1 MSDLRLGVLG
11 YGLRS
16 ALARTAH
23 QPGGGSVVTVV
34 ADPDPRARA
43 LAREAIP
50 GVRTL
55 ASLPD
60 LLEQSDQLDAVLLL
74 TPDHLHAEHAC
85 RTLEHGLAT
94 FVEKPMATT
103 TEDADLMLRTAQ
115 RTGTRLYVGHNM
127 RHMPVIV
134 TLRELVLAGTIG
146 EVKAI
151 WCRRF
156 VSPGGD
162 FYFKDW
168 HADRRNTTG
177 LLLQKGAHDIDVMH
191 WLAGGFTRSASAMG
205 TLAVYGG
212 ISARRDNSDRRMTDW
227 YSTDNWP
234 PTAQRDLAP
243 VLDVEDLSMA
253 NLTLDNGVLCSYQQC
268 HFAPDYWRNYT
279 LIGTAGRLEN
289 MGDGPGS
296 AVHVY
301 TSRTDRYGAPD
312 RVVTVPDGDESGHGG
327 ADSALIA
334 EFVRF
339 AREGGA
345 TDTSPVA
352 ARESVAAAVAATHS
366 LRDGGSAQ
374 QVPPVDP
381 SLVAYFAAGQ
391 PA

>member
-43 LAREAIP
+43 LAGEAIP

-103 TEDADLMLRTAQ
+103 IADADLMLRTAQ

-146 EVKAI
+146 DVKAI
-151 WCRRF
+151 WCRHF

-191 WLAGGFTRSASAMG
+191 WLAGGFTRRASAMG

-212 ISARRDNSDRRMTDW
+212 ISERRDNSDRRMTDW

-279 LIGTAGRLEN
+279 VIGTAGRLEN
-289 MGDGPGS
+289 LGDGPGS
-296 AVHVY
+296 AVHVH
-301 TSRTDRYGAPD
+301 TSRTDRYSAPD
-312 RVVTVPDGDESGHGG
+312 RVVTVPDGDNSGHGG

-352 ARESVAAAVAATHS
+352 ARESVAAAVAATMS
-366 LRDGGSAQ
+366 LRDGGRPQ
-374 QVPPVDP
+374 QVPPVDA
-381 SLVAYFAAGQ
+381 SLAAYFAGGQ
-391 PA
+391 SS